1 MKLTIFNGSPRG
13 KNSNSSFIIQW
24 LTEGLK
30 DSSPIEH
37 ESFYLNNVQKHNEYV
52 QNLIESDYAIIVFPL
67 YTDCMPGL
75 VMAFFEML
83 EQVRKPLSGLKLGF
97 IIHSGFPEACHSR
110 YMERYA
116 VNLTKEL
123 GAEYIGTVI
132 MPSSEG
138 TRVMPEA
145 MNKTR
150 RSLFRQL
157 GEKLIAIGS
166 FDEDI
171 LIKIAGKEKMS
182 ELSLAVFKLLSKTGL
197 TNFHWNSQMKSNN
210 AYEHNFDRPYTG

>member
-13 KNSNSSFIIQW
+13 KNSNSSCIIQW

-30 DSSPIEH
+30 DGSSVEH
-37 ESFYLNNVQKHNEYV
+37 EIYYLNNVQKHNEYV
-52 QNLIESDYAIIVFPL
+52 QSFSASDYAIIVFPL

-83 EQVRKPLSGLKLGF
+83 EQIKKPLSGLKLGF
-97 IIHSGFPEACHSR
+97 IIHSGFPEAHHSR

-150 RSLFRQL
+150 RSLVRQL
-157 GEKLIAIGS
+157 GEKLTVIGS

-171 LIKIAGKEKMS
+171 LIKIAGREKMS
-182 ELSLAVFKLLSKTGL
+182 ELSLVVYKLLSKTGL
-197 TNFHWNSQMKSNN
+197 TNFYWNNQLKSNN
-210 AYEHNFDRPYTG
+210 AYEQNFDRPYTE